1 MNPTLSI
8 DAKREERGR
17 TGACLPSRPPSAIGA
32 ARLSVCLV
40 RALRRMRETEE
51 ETGMGTGKKGL
62 MDNLCH
68 FITDTVR

>member
-8 DAKREERGR
+8 NAKREGRGR
-17 TGACLPSRPPSAIGA
+17 TGACLPAAIGA

-51 ETGMGTGKKGL
+51 NWDGHGKKGL

>member
-8 DAKREERGR
+8 DAKREGRGR
-17 TGACLPSRPPSAIGA
+17 TGACLPVTIGA